1 MDREIERCFDDIE
14 ALIEQTI
21 EDRSKLSSKEY
32 ESLIFNVKVEL
43 HNVEYLMDLKSY
55 QLPDLG
61 VSLTV
66 LTSEELKDM
75 IESVEQWKISLTVG
89 KMAAVDEKDE
99 KRFTQQLR
107 NYEVFEH
114 QLM

>member
-1 MDREIERCFDDIE
+1 M
-14 ALIEQTI
+14 
-21 EDRSKLSSKEY
+21 
-32 ESLIFNVKVEL
+32 
-43 HNVEYLMDLKSY
+43 
-55 QLPDLG
+55 
-61 VSLTV
+61 TV

-114 QLM
+114 